1 MALKQELSQKMFQKL
16 SPQQIQFIK
25 LLQLN
30 TQDFEE
36 KVGQE
41 LLDNPA
47 LENLEGVDEG
57 IDYRGGDD
65 RNNEERKEK
74 SESTTEEL
82 GGEDSSN
89 DSAYDEYGQDINVDE
104 LLRAGGDD
112 DYGGFRMGEDY
123 SNDEHREMP
132 LAAQSTFHEYL
143 YEQARAIFE
152 DRDLE
157 LVYHLI
163 GSIEDDGYLRRELRS
178 IVNDLAFNENIMTTE
193 AHLERL
199 LIKIQNFD
207 PPGIAARDLQEC
219 LLLQLYKKDYGDNP
233 AIDLAEKLLSEQFD
247 AFTKKHYDKIKKSL
261 KINDEQLKAAMGE
274 ILKLNPK
281 PGETGSTNVKTQYIV
296 PDFTVINDEGVLQVR
311 LNGRNAPELRLS
323 ASYIETLKAYENSPH
338 KEKQLRD
345 AVQYIKQKVDGARW
359 FIDSVKQRQNTLM
372 KTMQAIVQRQHEF
385 FIEGGDET
393 KLKPMI
399 LKDIATQVELDIS
412 TISRVANSKY
422 VETDFGI
429 IPLKFFFSEGLTNDD
444 GEEVSN
450 REIKKILSNAI
461 GQEDKVK
468 PLTDEALMDL
478 LKEKGYNIARR
489 TVAKYREQLGI
500 PVARLRKEL

>member
-1 MALKQELSQKMFQKL
+1 MALKQELSQKLFQKL

-47 LENLEGVDEG
+47 LENLEGVDEA
-57 IDYRGGDD
+57 IDYRVNDD
-65 RNNEERKEK
+65 RNNDDRKEK
-74 SESTTEEL
+74 PESSTEES
-82 GGEDSSN
+82 GPEEPTIDN
-89 DSAYDEYGQDINVDE
+89 AYDDYGQDINVDE

-112 DYGGFRMGEDY
+112 DYGSFRMGEDY
-123 SNDEHREMP
+123 SNEEHREMP

-152 DRDLE
+152 DRELE

-178 IVNDLAFNENIMTTE
+178 IVNDLAFNENVKTTE
-193 AHLERL
+193 AQLERL

-281 PGETGSTNVKTQYIV
+281 PGETGSISGKTQYIV
-296 PDFTVINDEGVLQVR
+296 PDFTVINDDGVLQVR

-385 FIEGGDET
+385 FIESGDET

-461 GQEDKVK
+461 GQENKIK

>member
-1 MALKQELSQKMFQKL
+1 MALKQELSQKLFQKL

-47 LENLEGVDEG
+47 LENLEGVDEA
-57 IDYRGGDD
+57 IDYRVNDD
-65 RNNEERKEK
+65 RHNDDQKEK
-74 SESTTEEL
+74 PESSTEES
-82 GGEDSSN
+82 GPEEPIIDN
-89 DSAYDEYGQDINVDE
+89 AYDDYGQDINVDE
-104 LLRAGGDD
+104 LLRASGDD
-112 DYGGFRMGEDY
+112 DYGSFRMGEDY
-123 SNDEHREMP
+123 SNEEHREMP

-152 DRDLE
+152 DRELE

-178 IVNDLAFNENIMTTE
+178 IVNDLAFNENVTATE
-193 AHLERL
+193 AQLERL

-281 PGETGSTNVKTQYIV
+281 PGETGSISGKTQYIV
-296 PDFTVINDEGVLQVR
+296 PDFTVINDEGVLKVR

-372 KTMQAIVQRQHEF
+372 KTMQALVQRQHEF
-385 FIEGGDET
+385 FIESGDET

-461 GQEDKVK
+461 GQEDKIK

>member
-1 MALKQELSQKMFQKL
+1 MALKQELSQKLFQKL

-47 LENLEGVDEG
+47 LENLEGVDEA
-57 IDYRGGDD
+57 IDYRVNDD
-65 RNNEERKEK
+65 RNNDDRKEK
-74 SESTTEEL
+74 PESSTEES
-82 GGEDSSN
+82 GPEEPTIDN
-89 DSAYDEYGQDINVDE
+89 AYDDYGQDINVDE

-112 DYGGFRMGEDY
+112 DYGSFRMGEDY
-123 SNDEHREMP
+123 SNEEHREMP

-152 DRDLE
+152 DRELE

-178 IVNDLAFNENIMTTE
+178 IVNDLAFNENVMATE
-193 AHLERL
+193 AQLERL

-281 PGETGSTNVKTQYIV
+281 PGETGSISGKTQYIV
-296 PDFTVINDEGVLQVR
+296 PDFTVVNDEGVLKVR

-385 FIEGGDET
+385 FIESGDET

-461 GQEDKVK
+461 GQENKIK